1 MPEILLTIGK
11 IIWIALLLLIPGGL
25 TLLGGLKAGRIKYIR
40 GWGEFIFFS
49 FMGGFALL
57 SILGLITAQMGIFSI
72 QLITGLLFIYSLLIL
87 ILYRPEVDSISGYL
101 NPDDLPDRG
110 WIAKSAPFIL
120 LFILLIAGILFF
132 RPTEYIFGGWDP
144 GVYINTAVHIER
156 TGAIVIEDPH
166 PEYVSPGEWAS
177 YSRRHSSGY
186 SEKYPGF
193 RRTGTEGDRL
203 LPQFYHLFPVLLA
216 ISYFPAGMSS
226 IFYLTPIL
234 GLLSL
239 LAIYL
244 AVSEMMDRKVALI
257 SVFLIAV
264 NMAEIWQARSPVT
277 EILSQFLLFSGLFLL
292 TRFLKKEENYTGW
305 LAGAIFGV
313 LILSRIS
320 ALLIFLPLAI
330 FFYYRWFRSYQK
342 KDLNFILPLLALTAY
357 SLLSGIFFG
366 GHYIKSAFDNF
377 LGAGSL
383 WFWLLPAGV
392 AVGGRMT
399 PKMNREV
406 LHRLF
411 NRQGLRWAACAII
424 IALVFFGYF
433 IRPHD
438 PSLSADRTNLIELG
452 WLLTLPGLILSIVG
466 ICLLILKNHR
476 DSVWVFILVTLTFAI
491 VFLCRQLIH
500 PYYMWAARRYMVVVV
515 PGFLI
520 CAAWFMARLG
530 RVRIAPVRWIAVILF
545 LLVAGMEV
553 HAGRALFTHREYRG
567 AVAFMDRMADLVR
580 DGDLIL
586 VEGESIDKL
595 PTTLHMV
602 YGFSVLPIYSPGPE
616 IETVISGLIHR
627 IKKNEEAGETFPIVY
642 LITDKNP
649 PPVPGVVIKLTDEIS
664 YHATLFERSGIH
676 LPCSLDDNARDGNI
690 RVKIFR
696 LLPDNNFL

>member
-1 MPEILLTIGK
+1 MITLSLTIGK
-11 IIWIALLLLIPGGL
+11 IIWIVLLLLIPGAL
-25 TLLGGLKAGRIKYIR
+25 TLLASLKRKKILTVR

-49 FMGGFALL
+49 FLSGFALL
-57 SILGLITAQMGIFSI
+57 SILGLITAQLGVFSI
-72 QLITGLLFIYSLLIL
+72 QLISGLLFIYSLLIL
-87 ILYRPEVDSISGYL
+87 IICRPEVDSISGYL
-101 NPDDLPDRG
+101 SRDDLPDHGR
-110 WIAKSAPFIL
+110 IEKSASLIL
-120 LFILLIAGILFF
+120 LFILLIAGILFL

-156 TGAIVIEDPH
+156 TGGIVIDDPQ
-166 PEYVSPGEWAS
+166 PEYYSPEEWTS
-177 YSRRHSSGY
+177 YSRRHSAGY

-193 RRTGTEGDRL
+193 RRTGPDGNRL

-216 ISYFPAGMSS
+216 ISYFPSGMGS
-226 IFYLTPIL
+226 IFYLTPIM

-244 AVSEMMDRKVALI
+244 AVSELMDRKVALI

-292 TRFLKKEENYTGW
+292 TRFLKKGEAYPGW
-305 LAGAIFGV
+305 LAGTIFGI

-330 FFYYRWFRSYQK
+330 FFYCGWFISYRKR
-342 KDLNFILPLLALTAY
+342 DLHFILPLLALTIY

-366 GHYIKSAFDNF
+366 GHYIKSAFNNF
-377 LGAGSL
+377 LGAGSI
-383 WFWLLPAGV
+383 WLCILPAGV
-392 AVGGRMT
+392 AGGARMA
-399 PKMNREV
+399 PKRNREI
-406 LHRLF
+406 LQHLF
-411 NRQGLRWAACAII
+411 TRRGVRWMACAII
-424 IALVFFGYF
+424 IALVCFGYF

-438 PSLSADRTNLIELG
+438 PSLSADRTNLVELG
-452 WLLTLPGLILSIVG
+452 WLLTLPGLVLSIAG
-466 ICLLILKNHR
+466 ICLLILKNRR
-476 DSVWVFILVTLTFAI
+476 DSVWVFILVTLTFSI

-520 CAAWFMARLG
+520 CAAWFIARLG
-530 RVRIAPVRWIAVILF
+530 RVRFPAVHWMAVIIF

-553 HAGRALFTHREYRG
+553 HDGRALFAHREYRG
-567 AVAFMDRMADLVR
+567 AVDFMDRLANLVR

-595 PTTLHMV
+595 PTTLHII
-602 YGFSVLPIYSPGPE
+602 YGFPVLPLYSPGPE
-616 IETVISGLIHR
+616 RETVISGLIHR
-627 IKKNEEAGETFPIVY
+627 LKKDAAAGEKLPIVY
-642 LITDKNP
+642 LITDKKLP
-649 PPVPGVVIKLTDEIS
+649 PIPSGIIKFIDEMN

-676 LPCSLDDNARDGNI
+676 LPCSLDDQARDGSI
-690 RVKIFR
+690 KVKIFQ
-696 LLPDNNFL
+696 LLPD

>member
-1 MPEILLTIGK
+1 MPTILLIILK
-11 IIWIALLLLIPGGL
+11 ICWLSLLLLIPGSL
-25 TLLGGLKAGRIKYIR
+25 TLLAALKGKKILSVR

-49 FMGGFALL
+49 FLGGFALL
-57 SILGLITAQMGIFSI
+57 SILGLITAQLGVFSI
-72 QLITGLLFIYSLLIL
+72 QLITVLLFIYSLLIL
-87 ILYRPEVDSISGYL
+87 IVFQPEVDSISEYL
-101 NPDDLPDRG
+101 FRGKLTDRNL
-110 WIAKSAPFIL
+110 IEKPQPLIL
-120 LFILLIAGILFF
+120 LFILIMAGIFF
-132 RPTEYIFGGWDP
+132 LRPTEYIFGGWDP
-144 GVYINTAVHIER
+144 GVYINTAVHIAR
-156 TGAIVIEDPH
+156 TGAIVIDDPH
-166 PEYVSPGEWAS
+166 PEYCSPGEWAA
-177 YSRRHSSGY
+177 YSQRHSSGY
-186 SEKYPGF
+186 LEKYPGF
-193 RRTGTEGDRL
+193 RRTGMDGDRL

-216 ISYFPAGMSS
+216 ISYFPAGMGS

-244 AVSEMMDRKVALI
+244 AVSELMDRKVALL
-257 SVFLIAV
+257 SVFLLAV

-292 TRFLKKEENYTGW
+292 ARFLKKGEDYPGW
-305 LAGAIFGV
+305 LAGTVFGI

-330 FFYYRWFRSYQK
+330 FFYCGWFISYRK
-342 KDLNFILPLLALTAY
+342 KDLTFILPLLALTAY

-377 LGAGSL
+377 LGAGSI
-383 WFWLLPAGV
+383 WLLLLPVGV

-399 PKMNREV
+399 PTRNRAI
-406 LHRLF
+406 LRRLF

-424 IALVFFGYF
+424 IALVCFGYF

-452 WLLTLPGLILSIVG
+452 WLLTIPGLVLSLVG
-466 ICLLILKNHR
+466 ICLLILKNRR
-476 DSVWVFILVTLTFAI
+476 DSVWVFLLITMTFAV

-520 CAAWFMARLG
+520 CAAWFIARLG
-530 RVRIAPVRWIAVILF
+530 RGRFPAARWLALMLF

-553 HAGRALFTHREYRG
+553 YDGRELFAHREYRG
-567 AVAFMDRMADLVR
+567 AVDFMERMADLVR
-580 DGDLIL
+580 GGDLIL

-595 PTTLHMV
+595 PTTLHII
-602 YGFSVLPIYSPGPE
+602 YGFSVLPIYRPGPE
-616 IETVISGLIHR
+616 RETVISDLIHR
-627 IKKNEEAGETFPIVY
+627 LKKNEDAGKKLPIVY
-642 LITDKNP
+642 LITDNG
-649 PPVPGVVIKLTDEIS
+649 PPVIPGAGVRLIDEIS

-676 LPCSLDDNARDGNI
+676 LPRSLDDQARDGNI
-690 RVKIFR
+690 KVKIFR
-696 LLPDNNFL
+696 LLPE